1 MLSEK
6 IKLTPDEFSYLS
18 LFQTI
23 TTAVSRDCIIDEKMD
38 RVIFVVHRGQM
49 GMAIGKGGY
58 NIKQLQNAITK
69 KIELV
74 EYSENPINF
83 IKNVFNSDMIKDVKI
98 SERMDGT
105 KNAIVVVDMKKKG
118 LIVGKDGRNIDKA
131 RILAK
136 RYFNISNV
144 LILSPEQ
151 LIKSENM

>member
-1 MLSEK
+1 MSEK
-6 IKLTPDEFSYLS
+6 IKLTPEEFSYLS

-38 RVIFVVHRGQM
+38 RVIFVVHKGQM
-49 GMAIGKGGY
+49 GMAIGKGGT

-74 EYSENPINF
+74 EYSDNPINF
-83 IKNVFNSDMIKDVKI
+83 IKNIFNSNMVQDVKI
-98 SERMDGT
+98 SEREHGV

-118 LIVGKDGRNIDKA
+118 IVVGKEGRNVDKA
-131 RILAK
+131 RMLAK
-136 RYFNISNV
+136 RYFNINNV

>member
-1 MLSEK
+1 MSEK

-49 GMAIGKGGY
+49 GMAIGKGGS

-74 EYSENPINF
+74 EYSENPVNF
-83 IKNVFNSDMIKDVKI
+83 IKNVFNSDMIQDVKI
-98 SERMDGT
+98 NERMDGT
-105 KNAIVVVDMKKKG
+105 KQCYCG
-118 LIVGKDGRNIDKA
+118 SGYEE
-131 RILAK
+131 K
-136 RYFNISNV
+136 RE
-144 LILSPEQ
+144 L
-151 LIKSENM
+151 

>member
-1 MLSEK
+1 MSEK

-23 TTAVSRDCIIDEKMD
+23 TTAVARDCVIDDKME
-38 RVIFVVHRGQM
+38 RVIFVVNKGQM
-49 GMAIGKGGY
+49 GMAIGKGGS
-58 NIKQLQNAITK
+58 NIKQLQNVITK

-74 EYSENPINF
+74 EYSEIPVNF
-83 IKNVFNSDMIKDVKI
+83 IKNIFNSDMVQDVKI
-98 SERMDGT
+98 SERVEGT
-105 KNAIVVVDMKKKG
+105 KSAVVVVDMKKKG
-118 LIVGKDGRNIDKA
+118 IIVGKEGRNVDKA

-144 LILSPEQ
+144 LVLSPEQ

>member
-1 MLSEK
+1 LSEK

-23 TTAVSRDCIIDEKMD
+23 TTAVARDCVIDDKME
-38 RVIFVVHRGQM
+38 RVIFVVNKGQM
-49 GMAIGKGGY
+49 GMAIGKGGS
-58 NIKQLQNAITK
+58 NIKQLQNVITK

-74 EYSENPINF
+74 EYSEIPVNF
-83 IKNVFNSDMIKDVKI
+83 IKNIFNSDMVQDVKI
-98 SERMDGT
+98 SERVEGT
-105 KNAIVVVDMKKKG
+105 KSAVVVVDMKKKG
-118 LIVGKDGRNIDKA
+118 IIVGKDGRNVDKA

-144 LILSPEQ
+144 LVLSPEQ

>member
-38 RVIFVVHRGQM
+38 RVIFVVNKGQM
-49 GMAIGKGGY
+49 GMAIGKGGS
-58 NIKQLQNAITK
+58 NIKQLQNAISK

-74 EYSENPINF
+74 EYSENPVNF
-83 IKNVFNSDMIKDVKI
+83 IKNIFNSDMIQDI
-98 SERMDGT
+98 RINERIDGT

-118 LIVGKDGRNIDKA
+118 IIVGKDGRNIDKA

-136 RYFNISNV
+136 RYFNISSV